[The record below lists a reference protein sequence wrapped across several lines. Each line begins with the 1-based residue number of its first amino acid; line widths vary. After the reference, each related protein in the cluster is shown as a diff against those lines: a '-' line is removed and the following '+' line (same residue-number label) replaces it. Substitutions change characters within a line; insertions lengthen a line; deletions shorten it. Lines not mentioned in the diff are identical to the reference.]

1 MVELSF
7 ILSQVWLIFLISLV
21 TTFVIF
27 PLIFLMTFFY
37 EYLERKYE
45 KSPKVLL
52 MLITAF
58 VGVFIAVSLIEIYL
72 EFTLPFALAP

>member
-7 ILSQVWLIFLISLV
+7 IFSQVWLIFLISLV

-27 PLIFLMTFFY
+27 PLIFLMPFFY
-37 EYLERKYE
+37 DYLEKKYE

-52 MLITAF
+52 MLITTF
-58 VGVFIAVSLIEIYL
+58 IGVLIAITLIEIYL

>member
-7 ILSQVWLIFLISLV
+7 IFSQVWLIFLISLV

-37 EYLERKYE
+37 DYLEKKYE

-52 MLITAF
+52 MLITTF
-58 VGVFIAVSLIEIYL
+58 IGVLIAITLIEIYL